1 MLKPKYKFSER
12 PVFTFSFPGG
22 IFALLLPVSYA
33 TGCDIIYLH
42 AVSYPY
48 STATRCELVA

>member
-12 PVFTFSFPGG
+12 PVFTFSLPGG